1 MPVLARYTIKTALVH
16 LALALVIGLAL
27 AAQSVF
33 QLPAFIATLRPVFLH
48 LLIVGWLTQLIF
60 GVATWMFPKY
70 SKEQPRGNPQLGWT
84 VYLLLN
90 LGLILRAIG
99 EPLIVLQ
106 PGSIGGPSLVISAL
120 LQVTAGWLF
129 IITIWPRVKER

>member
-33 QLPAFIATLRPVFLH
+33 QLPVFIATLRPVFLH

-70 SKEQPRGNPQLGWT
+70 SKEQPRGNPQLGWI
-84 VYLLLN
+84 VYLSLN
-90 LGLILRAIG
+90 LGLVFRAIG
-99 EPLIVLQ
+99 EPLIALQ
-106 PGSIGGPSLVISAL
+106 PGSIGGPTLVISAL